1 VLAACSLVDTRIPGP
16 PGMGPETDAL
26 LAVAS
31 EAVLGRQLL
40 ESS

>member
-1 VLAACSLVDTRIPGP
+1 VLAACSLVDDLIPGP
-16 PGMGPETDAL
+16 SGMGPETDAL

-31 EAVLGRQLL
+31 EAVLGPQLP